1 MQQFARILLELFILA
16 RLLELCILQRFFRI
30 LFELLVQPK
39 VLELC
44 ILNQFSR
51 ILQVDD
57 YTNDVV
63 VVVDDDDDDDDDDG
77 DAAAA
82 ADDDDNDDNDDNDP
96 VELFQK
102 RGKWWELIVRLPWT
116 IHINPYYISI
126 YHGILTPVRQ
136 ICISALM
143 YAFDVTPARKTWFG
157 DVWRRWRRRKRRVS
171 RRRCHVVSF
180 RLPECKKPLLSSSE
194 VLVS

>member
-57 YTNDVV
+57 YTNDFFV
-63 VVVDDDDDDDDDDG
+63 VVVDDDDDGDGDDDDD
-77 DAAAA
+77 
-82 ADDDDNDDNDDNDP
+82 DDNDP

>member
-1 MQQFARILLELFILA
+1 MVMLL
-16 RLLELCILQRFFRI
+16 LLMMMMMIMI
-30 LFELLVQPK
+30 VM
-39 VLELC
+39 
-44 ILNQFSR
+44 I
-51 ILQVDD
+51 I
-57 YTNDVV
+57 
-63 VVVDDDDDDDDDDG
+63 
-77 DAAAA
+77 
-82 ADDDDNDDNDDNDP
+82 DNDNDP

-157 DVWRRWRRRKRRVS
+157 AGGGGGREGS
-171 RRRCHVVSF
+171 HGGAAM
-180 RLPECKKPLLSSSE
+180 LSASDYPNAKSHCFHP
-194 VLVS
+194 VKY